1 MDEPRECRLC
11 PRDCGV
17 NRRAEAAVSY
27 GGGGGMGVC
36 GETDRVRLARAA
48 LHMWEEPC
56 ITGTGGSG
64 TVFFSGCSLRCVFCQ
79 NASIARGNVGKE
91 VSIERLAEIF
101 LELQEKGAENVN
113 LVTGD
118 HFVPQIIRSLKRAK
132 DQGMY
137 LPVVYNTSSY
147 VKVDTLKALEGLVD
161 IYLPD
166 FKYYDGD
173 RAFRYAGAK
182 DYPGAAKEAIREMAR
197 QQGKPEFF
205 GRDGEIMDSE
215 AYNAIEE
222 PEGIVMRRGTIVRH
236 LLLPGGLEDSKQVIA
251 YLLDTYGT
259 KIYISIMN
267 QYTPVK
273 NFPNLQE
280 LNRRVTEEEY
290 ESLLQFA
297 MDRGIENGFLQE
309 GDTAGESFIPSFDYE
324 GV

>member
-1 MDEPRECRLC
+1 
-11 PRDCGV
+11 
-17 NRRAEAAVSY
+17 
-27 GGGGGMGVC
+27 
-36 GETDRVRLARAA
+36 
-48 LHMWEEPC
+48 
-56 ITGTGGSG
+56 
-64 TVFFSGCSLRCVFCQ
+64 
-79 NASIARGNVGKE
+79 
-91 VSIERLAEIF
+91 
-101 LELQEKGAENVN
+101 
-113 LVTGD
+113 
-118 HFVPQIIRSLKRAK
+118 
-132 DQGMY
+132 
-137 LPVVYNTSSY
+137 
-147 VKVDTLKALEGLVD
+147 
-161 IYLPD
+161 
-166 FKYYDGD
+166 
-173 RAFRYAGAK
+173 
-182 DYPGAAKEAIREMAR
+182 MAR

-215 AYNAIEE
+215 AYNSTEE

-273 NFPNLQE
+273 NFPDLQE

>member
-1 MDEPRECRLC
+1 MKECRLC

-17 NRRAEAAVSY
+17 NRSAGAQSVLREENGRGTS
-27 GGGGGMGVC
+27 VC

-56 ITGTGGSG
+56 ITGLGGSG
-64 TVFFSGCSLRCVFCQ
+64 TVFFSGCSLHCVFCQ
-79 NASIARGNVGKE
+79 NASIANGNVGKE
-91 VSIERLAEIF
+91 VSMERLAEIF
-101 LELQEKGAENVN
+101 LELQERGAENIN

-118 HFVPQIIRSLKRAK
+118 HFVPMIIRSLKRAK
-132 DQGMY
+132 DQGIY

-147 VKVDTLKALEGLVD
+147 VKVDTLKSLEGLVD

-166 FKYYDGD
+166 FKYYDGEL
-173 RAFRYAGAK
+173 AYRYARAR
-182 DYPGAAKEAIREMAR
+182 DYPSTAKEAIREMVR
-197 QQGKPEFF
+197 QQGKPEFL
-205 GRDGEIMDSE
+205 GRDGKILGSE
-215 AYNAIEE
+215 DYNAIEE

-236 LLLPGGLEDSKQVIA
+236 LILPGGLEDSKKILS
-251 YLLDTYGT
+251 YLLDSYGT

-273 NFPNLQE
+273 NFSDLPE

-290 ESLLQFA
+290 ETLLQFA
-297 MDRGIENGFLQE
+297 IDRGIENGFLQE
-309 GDTAGESFIPSFDYE
+309 GDTAEKSFIPSFNYE